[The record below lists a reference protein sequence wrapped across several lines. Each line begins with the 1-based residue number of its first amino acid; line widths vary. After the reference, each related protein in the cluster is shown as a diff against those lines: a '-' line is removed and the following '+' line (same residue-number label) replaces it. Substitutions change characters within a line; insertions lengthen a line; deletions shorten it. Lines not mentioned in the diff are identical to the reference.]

1 MGPFSFYTTNIFS
14 EITVETGHIRGQKKL
29 YNCWTKIR
37 NFGHCDYM
45 EERMNA
51 CQKLIDLTNAGEFK
65 FSQECYRK
73 ETGEKEGQY

>member
-1 MGPFSFYTTNIFS
+1 MYLNQIFIPKQES
-14 EITVETGHIRGQKKL
+14 KDPYDCQ
-29 YNCWTKIR
+29 TKFW
-37 NFGHCDYM
+37 NSGHCDYM

-73 ETGEKEGQY
+73 ETGEGGTIVS